1 MVPPEGDTRPTAAS
15 GENTSS
21 ALEHPSR
28 NRVAI
33 TFILPAFN
41 EAMNL
46 EPLVQKIAA
55 LAPALPGYRIFIVD
69 DGSRDATAE
78 VAAALQARFPVRLMR
93 HSRNMGLHRTIW
105 HGLQWAAATAA
116 PDDILVTLD
125 ADNTHEPHHVL
136 DMLPW
141 LEHGYDVVIAS
152 RYRPGAQEIGLT
164 ALRRVLSR
172 TANLLLKVLTPMPG
186 VRDFTC
192 GFRAYRAR
200 VIQQA
205 LRVYGDRFIQATTF
219 AAMAEILLKLRPL
232 EVRVAEVP
240 LVLRY
245 DQKGGLSKMRV
256 ARTMLDYVRV
266 LGYVWWA
273 RPDFSREAENTPIP
287 LPVGL
292 WDGDALAADRVDLA

>member
-1 MVPPEGDTRPTAAS
+1 MPEGDKRAGSAPRHMRLRLTRAS
-15 GENTSS
+15 
-21 ALEHPSR
+21 
-28 NRVAI
+28 V

-41 EAMNL
+41 EALNL
-46 EPLVQKIAA
+46 EPLVEKIGA
-55 LAPALPGYRIFIVD
+55 LSSKLPPYRILVVD

-78 VAAALQARFPVRLMR
+78 IAAALQARFPVRLLR
-93 HSRNMGLHRTIW
+93 HGRNMGLHRTIW
-105 HGLQWAAATAA
+105 DGLQWAAASSG

-141 LEHGYDVVIAS
+141 FEHGYDVVIAS
-152 RYRPGAQEIGLT
+152 RFRPGAGEIGLT
-164 ALRRVLSR
+164 ASRRLLSR
-172 TANLLLKVLTPMPG
+172 TANFMLKILTPVPG
-186 VRDFTC
+186 VRDYTC

-200 VIQQA
+200 VVQEA

-232 EVRVAEVP
+232 DVRAAEVP

-256 ARTMLDYVRV
+256 GRTILDYGRV
-266 LGYVWWA
+266 LWYVWTT
-273 RPDFSREAENTPIP
+273 RPDFSRERTNAPIP
-287 LPVGL
+287 LPSTLLCDETLVR
-292 WDGDALAADRVDLA
+292 DQVDPA